1 MKILLTGATGLV
13 GQELGLMLVRQGHEL
28 TILTRDPKKSQGML
42 PFPARAL
49 AWDAS
54 KGSPPPEAFNGVEAV
69 IHLAGESIASGR
81 WSEERMRAIRD
92 TRVQGT
98 RNLVQ
103 GIASAVAR
111 GEKIRVFASASA
123 VGIYGD
129 RADETLTESS
139 AISQQGAEDGAVG
152 FLASVCREWEEA
164 ATQGLP
170 ASVRGAQIR
179 IGIVLSD
186 VGGALAEMLP
196 VFKKGL
202 GGALAGGRQ
211 WMSWIHVEDLARLFD
226 FVIKTQSLS
235 GPVNAVGPRP
245 VTNRDFSGCLARAL
259 KKPAFFGAPGAA
271 LKVVL
276 GDFAQAVLS
285 SQRVLPGRVI
295 EAGFEFRYP
304 ILESALAHLIP
315 EAKDDRLRV
324 RQWIPA
330 SLDRVFEFFSDAH
343 NLERITP
350 PFLNFQ
356 ITGMSSPQIGQGTLI
371 DYQLKIRGLPV
382 KWRTLIERWKPKTE
396 FVDMQLKGPY
406 AKWHHTHRF
415 EELAGGILIEDD
427 VLYRLPMAWLG
438 ELVAGS
444 WVKGDVEKIFAYRK
458 EVIAGIFGSD
468 PKSDPKVG
476 ISS

>member
-13 GQELGLMLVRQGHEL
+13 GQELGLVLVRQGHEL
-28 TILTRDPKKSQGML
+28 TILTRDPKKTQGML

-54 KGSPPPEAFNGVEAV
+54 KGAPPPEAFNGVEAV

-81 WSEERMRAIRD
+81 WSEERKQAIRD

-98 RNLVQ
+98 HNLVQ
-103 GIASAVAR
+103 GISGAVAR

-129 RADETLTESS
+129 RADETLTETS
-139 AISQQGAEDGAVG
+139 ATSQQGAEQGPDEGAVG
-152 FLASVCREWEEA
+152 FLASVCREWESA
-164 ATQGLP
+164 ATDGLP
-170 ASVRGAQIR
+170 ASVRAVQLR

-186 VGGALAEMLP
+186 AGGALAEMLP
-196 VFKKGL
+196 IFKKGL

-226 FVIKTQSLS
+226 FVIQTESLA
-235 GPVNAVGPRP
+235 GPINAVGPRP
-245 VTNRDFSGCLARAL
+245 VTNRDFSGCLAKAL
-259 KKPAFFGAPGAA
+259 KKPAFFGAPGPA

-285 SQRVLPGRVI
+285 SQRVLPARVT

-315 EAKDDRLRV
+315 ESKDDRLRV

-356 ITGMSSPQIGQGTLI
+356 ITGMSSAQIGEGTLI

-415 EELAGGILIEDD
+415 EEMAGGILIEDD
-427 VLYRLPMAWLG
+427 VLYRLPLAWLG
-438 ELVAGS
+438 EFVAGS

-458 EVIAGIFGSD
+458 EAIAGIFGSE
-468 PKSDPKVG
+468 KSPQERV
-476 ISS
+476 